1 MNTIIMRASDDDRVW
16 SFFALFQGFRFL
28 GGLPISL
35 VFAEASTGTREQTGD
50 IPPSC
55 QRSTSSPTGT
65 EKERSALWFHDVQHG
80 RCPKAFAQQ
89 YISVSDNRHAGHEAF
104 NVSVTQN
111 HLLDVTVRGWCPACR
126 FDERNRE
133 DHGRFGGDIPLFDF
147 D

>member
-1 MNTIIMRASDDDRVW
+1 M
-16 SFFALFQGFRFL
+16 
-28 GGLPISL
+28 
-35 VFAEASTGTREQTGD
+35 
-50 IPPSC
+50 
-55 QRSTSSPTGT
+55 
-65 EKERSALWFHDVQHG
+65 WFHDVQHG

-104 NVSVTQN
+104 NVSVAQN
-111 HLLDVTVRGWCPACR
+111 HLLDVAVRGWCPARR

>member
-1 MNTIIMRASDDDRVW
+1 MSTIIMRASDDDRTW
-16 SFFALFQGFRFL
+16 SFSGFIPRFSDFGKPADQPRFPRGTYRRPKIIRERSTVLPAL
-28 GGLPISL
+28 S
-35 VFAEASTGTREQTGD
+35 VFADRH
-50 IPPSC
+50 
-55 QRSTSSPTGT
+55 
-65 EKERSALWFHDVQHG
+65 EKEQSALWFHDVQHG

-89 YISVSDNRHAGHEAF
+89 HVSASGNRHAGHEAF
-104 NVSVTQN
+104 NVSVAQN